1 MTACKHHFLVAGNVL
16 FLNNPSGNMGSV
28 PLNGILLTDTKDIPA
43 ASLAKAQ
50 QVLQI
55 RFFKQVEN
63 SAEVTVMD
71 VVLQTITYLGEFTE
85 EEFQA
90 PPQGMSL
97 QEASSQLVAAVEQ
110 AASSESANG

>member
-1 MTACKHHFLVAGNVL
+1 MTARKHHFLVAGNVL
-16 FLNNPSGNMGSV
+16 FVNNPSGNLGSA
-28 PLNGILLTDTKDIPA
+28 PLNGILITDTKDIPA

-50 QVLQI
+50 QVLQM

-63 SAEVTVMD
+63 STEVTVVD

-97 QEASSQLVAAVEQ
+97 QEAVGHLATAVEQ
-110 AASSESANG
+110 AASPEAANG